1 MPIERNVPEPG
12 LAARR
17 GGTRLFCGAARA
29 GSEGTRQTPLRLAGI
44 SESVS
49 QPPSPDVLVLQA
61 VSRALMA
68 WDPLE
73 PGARH
78 LLAEMATALALPAA
92 VLWRPRE
99 GDLLPLASWTADQA
113 AHRAFE
119 QQLTGPDASRFSR
132 LAEFS
137 RERVGPVLDTGVLGD
152 DPAQERSSDAK
163 ALRAVVAVPA
173 QAGAETIGVVVGY
186 RADVADFAAPSL
198 ETLGAVAQMLGG
210 LLQRWQFQED
220 HAKLTPR
227 ELELVTLASRGLTT
241 AKIAAQLSL
250 SPWTV
255 KTHFEHIRLK
265 LEAPDRAAAVA
276 HALRTGM
283 IV

>member
-1 MPIERNVPEPG
+1 
-12 LAARR
+12 
-17 GGTRLFCGAARA
+17 
-29 GSEGTRQTPLRLAGI
+29 
-44 SESVS
+44 
-49 QPPSPDVLVLQA
+49 
-61 VSRALMA
+61 MA

-78 LLAEMATALALPAA
+78 VLSEMATALALPAA
-92 VLWRPRE
+92 VLWRPQGRE
-99 GDLLPLASWTADQA
+99 LLPLAFWTADHVN
-113 AHRAFE
+113 HRAFE
-119 QQLTGPDASRFSR
+119 QGLNGPDAGRWTR

-137 RERVGPVLDTGVLGD
+137 RERLGPVLDVGPFSEDLAEG
-152 DPAQERSSDAK
+152 RSSK
-163 ALRAVVAVPA
+163 AIPWRAVVAVPA
-173 QAGAETIGVVVGY
+173 QAGAEPIGVVVGY
-186 RADVADFAAPSL
+186 GADVTGFAAPSL